1 MSWVICL
8 FRFVIQR
15 HGEIGTREATSAL
28 QVFERL
34 VTAETENIR
43 HLQQYGTSIAVCR
56 SRKLHDRLIVQDSGD
71 VWVMGGPLTMKDN
84 KARYLLPLTPGVAET
99 FRDPYSDIW
108 NQSNSVT

>member
-1 MSWVICL
+1 L
-8 FRFVIQR
+8 ANQN
-15 HGEIGTREATSAL
+15 HDETGTREATSAL

-56 SRKLHDRLIVQDSGD
+56 SRKLHARLIVQDSSD